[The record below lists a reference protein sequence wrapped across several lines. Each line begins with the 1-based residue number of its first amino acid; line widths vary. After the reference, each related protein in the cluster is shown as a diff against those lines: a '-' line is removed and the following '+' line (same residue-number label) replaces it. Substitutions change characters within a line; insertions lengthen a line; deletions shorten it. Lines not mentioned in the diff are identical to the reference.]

1 MEPLRHI
8 GNKGFGGVIFR
19 RTSPMIRNEGGLWDE
34 SMSLYPLIGAKPKET
49 VLQWV
54 FPSGAKLKF
63 AHMQYESD
71 RLDWQGTSI
80 AFIGFD
86 ELTHFTKL
94 QFFYMLSRSRS
105 GCGVRPYIRATC
117 NPDADSWVA
126 EFISWWIDQETGFP
140 IPERAGVLRYF
151 VRVDDAIM
159 WADTPEE
166 LMRHATADP
175 DLPKGAPPPLPKSVT
190 FIPAR
195 LQDNQILMSKDPGYL
210 SNLMAQN
217 AVDRARL
224 LGGNWKIRPAAGL
237 YFRREWCQAV
247 EAIPHGTVFA
257 RGWDLAGTPKTSDND
272 PDWTVGTKIGRMSD
286 GRFLVV
292 DNRRMRVGPI
302 DVERALLN
310 TAMNDGTDVRIG
322 LPQDPGQAG
331 KAQVQNLVRLLAGFD
346 ARSKPVTGDKLTR
359 FKPFSAQAEAGNVLY
374 LRGDWNDAWFTA
386 LEGFPDALH
395 DDDVDATSEAFDLL
409 QQSQRKVFF

>member
-8 GNKGFGGVIFR
+8 GNKGFGAVIFR
-19 RTSPMIRNEGGLWDE
+19 RTSPMIRNEGALWDE
-34 SMSLYPLIGAKPKET
+34 SMALYPLIGATPKET
-49 VLQWV
+49 VLQWG

-63 AHMQYESD
+63 AHMQYEGD
-71 RLDWQGTSI
+71 RLDWQGSQI
-80 AFIGFD
+80 PFIGFD

-105 GCGVRPYIRATC
+105 VCGVRPYVRATC

-151 VRVDDAIM
+151 VRVGDAIM
-159 WADTPEE
+159 WADAPEE
-166 LMRHATADP
+166 LMHHATADP
-175 DLPKGAPPPLPKSVT
+175 DLPKGSPPPLPKSVT

-195 LQDNQILMSKDPGYL
+195 LQDNPILMAKDPGYL
-210 SNLMAQN
+210 SNLLAQN